1 MTASKANTQK
11 SPGPENP
18 SLNSYPEG
26 TVTQNLR
33 VDIYSGFIH
42 ESRSLEITH
51 MLFSL
56 GTDK

>member
-26 TVTQNLR
+26 TVTQNLC

-51 MLFSL
+51 MFFSL
-56 GTDK
+56 GADK

>member
-1 MTASKANTQK
+1 MTASKAK

-51 MLFSL
+51 MFFSL
-56 GTDK
+56 GADK